1 MVKKILSDYQT
12 KLSNI
17 SSLVDK
23 NNIYDDNVLNEING
37 SIPEEILFNKITASG
52 YQMEIQGQSTTK
64 EAVGEFEHNLEQVS
78 YIKNVH
84 LNSIT
89 KDEDIQVYAF
99 KLEVVLKEDR

>member
-1 MVKKILSDYQT
+1 
-12 KLSNI
+12 
-17 SSLVDK
+17 
-23 NNIYDDNVLNEING
+23 
-37 SIPEEILFNKITASG
+37 
-52 YQMEIQGQSTTK
+52 MEIQGQSTTK